1 MGFLQNFFKLST
13 CKICPSELSYCIST
27 LPEEIN
33 MKTVIEIIKFFAAL
47 SATLCGLACL
57 AGGVFCL
64 YGGPDGAAF
73 CTNAFVGAAIGVGVA
88 AIMALLTLALYRFAK
103 RLLLTLLILHE
114 IILFFWLA
122 LMGVATAF
130 SKAIPQIMVH
140 PIILITLLA
149 GGYGIF
155 KTVKAIKAES
165 EK

>member
-1 MGFLQNFFKLST
+1 
-13 CKICPSELSYCIST
+13 
-27 LPEEIN
+27 
-33 MKTVIEIIKFFAAL
+33 MKEFIAIIKIFAAL
-47 SATLCGLACL
+47 SATLADLAFFA
-57 AGGVFCL
+57 AGIFCL
-64 YGGPDGAAF
+64 YGGPDGEAF

-88 AIMALLTLALYRFAK
+88 AIMALLTLTLYRFDK

-140 PIILITLLA
+140 PIILMTLLA

-165 EK
+165 GK